1 MQFVTAG
8 ISVLR
13 YVPRN
18 GALEEIAEILQQAS
32 PRLNAIQL
40 SNVSRR
46 YPHYTREQTVREL
59 RVMMYLVSIV
69 FIHR

>member
-1 MQFVTAG
+1 MQFVIAG

-18 GALEEIAEILQQAS
+18 GALEEIAEILREAS

-46 YPHYTREQTVREL
+46 YPHYTWEQTVCEL
-59 RVMMYLVSIV
+59 RVMMHLLSIV
-69 FIHR
+69 FIHQ